1 MADTVPPG
9 QRLDRA
15 TLERVILRA
24 AQLQA
29 GEHDLSDGLSEV
41 DLLRLGAEVGIPAP
55 YLRQALLEE
64 RTRVVVPDER
74 GVRARLAGPRRLV
87 AERTVPGTAAD
98 VRAALEHWMTEGE
111 LLAVKRRYADQVAWE
126 SQKGMG
132 ATLKRSFR
140 VGGREYLLAGASEI
154 VGQVEE
160 VAPGRSHV
168 RLVADLRDSQRSYLG
183 GALTVTMAGA
193 AATGV
198 LLVLGF
204 TALVA
209 VLPAPA
215 AALGGVA
222 IARARFRELE
232 RVQTALEQV
241 LDRLEHGEIRPRATA
256 ERQDDNPLRWIAR
269 EIRRQIE
276 NKGVGG

>member
-1 MADTVPPG
+1 
-9 QRLDRA
+9 
-15 TLERVILRA
+15 
-24 AQLQA
+24 
-29 GEHDLSDGLSEV
+29 
-41 DLLRLGAEVGIPAP
+41 
-55 YLRQALLEE
+55 
-64 RTRVVVPDER
+64 
-74 GVRARLAGPRRLV
+74 
-87 AERTVPGTAAD
+87 
-98 VRAALEHWMTEGE
+98 
-111 LLAVKRRYADQVAWE
+111 
-126 SQKGMG
+126 
-132 ATLKRSFR
+132 
-140 VGGREYLLAGASEI
+140 
-154 VGQVEE
+154 
-160 VAPGRSHV
+160 
-168 RLVADLRDSQRSYLG
+168 
-183 GALTVTMAGA
+183 MAGA